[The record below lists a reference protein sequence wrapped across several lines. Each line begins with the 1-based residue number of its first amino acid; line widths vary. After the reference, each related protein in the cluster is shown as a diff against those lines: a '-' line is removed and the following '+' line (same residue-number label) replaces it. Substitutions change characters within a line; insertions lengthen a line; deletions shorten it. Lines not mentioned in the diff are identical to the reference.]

1 MAGRHGH
8 LLRFT
13 AIVFVRGGQGADPK
27 KGIRGAAGFRHADGG
42 QTLLGGADSVRGG
55 GHALEGRGG
64 AGGEGGVGELRRVER
79 VGEQEPV
86 SHEAFLPIC
95 LVSHLLLIS
104 TQQQLMQG
112 SEEAQ
117 KVMAAC
123 LRFLP
128 RMTL

>member
-1 MAGRHGH
+1 MARWQDVMDICCD
-8 LLRFT
+8 LLPSSSF
-13 AIVFVRGGQGADPK
+13 AVGADPK

-79 VGEQEPV
+79 VGEQEP
-86 SHEAFLPIC
+86 
-95 LVSHLLLIS
+95 
-104 TQQQLMQG
+104 QQLMQG